1 MKHYILIGFALCAP
15 ALIISPAAQANDIM
29 YLLQSRAGMEETRAP
44 TPLPY
49 RYTMY
54 LNLSEHD
61 SDGPRDVQAEVR
73 VDPSKPA
80 GSRTRIVSSSRGH
93 RKVLTEFLAEIENP
107 KTDMAALADD
117 FWCTSIH
124 DNEDVD
130 LSTYTVVSQTDTE
143 AVLKPNLDILS
154 DMLLRKDTN
163 DTDKFKK
170 KMKKKLMNDR
180 VEGQIIVSKRNG
192 GTKGFQTRMTRSAT
206 LKTIVK
212 FQTMTLEQSCAV
224 APNGY
229 RYKSEM
235 NYSMSGNALGETF
248 GADHDIRISD
258 LTPLPSP

>member
-1 MKHYILIGFALCAP
+1 MKHYLILGP
-15 ALIISPAAQANDIM
+15 ALLSSAIMFAPAAQAKDIM

-44 TPLPY
+44 SPVPY

-80 GSRTRIVSSSRGH
+80 GSRTRIVTSSPRH
-93 RKVLTEFLAEIENP
+93 RKVLTDFLSEIENP

-163 DTDKFKK
+163 DTDKFKR

-180 VEGQIIVSKRNG
+180 VEGHIIVSKRNG
-192 GTKGFQTRMTRSAT
+192 GTKGFKVGMTRSAT

-212 FQTMTLEQSCAV
+212 FKTIDIAQSCAV

-235 NYSMSGNALGETF
+235 KFSMSGGALGETF
-248 GADHDIRISD
+248 GTIQDVRIADLS
-258 LTPLPSP
+258 PLPKR